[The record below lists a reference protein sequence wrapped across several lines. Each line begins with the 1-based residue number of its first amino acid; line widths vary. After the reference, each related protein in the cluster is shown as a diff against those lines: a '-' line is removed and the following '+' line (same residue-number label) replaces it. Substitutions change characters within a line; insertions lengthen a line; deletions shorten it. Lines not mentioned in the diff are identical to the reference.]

1 MLSAPDEDYRDHIE
15 NCLNEWK
22 KLSLRFLPTLT
33 RLFGRPCQEIEEAVS
48 LMLFCHDVGKLTR
61 RWQEKIEKREAP
73 PPHSAISS
81 AYLLEL
87 NKSKD
92 DNIAKASCFAVLI
105 HHIDRTVVGNNLES
119 PDAQAILRGLI
130 KGDEILWHN
139 DAEGFL
145 EEFSKESEQSYLPL
159 SRVRLKSLSELSE
172 ELRLWSKPPRLL
184 EQHRNRLLV
193 ASLHHILRVCDWRAS
208 LHRKENE
215 RERASILECLRY
227 GGLLV

>member
-22 KLSLRFLPTLT
+22 RLYLRFLPTLT
-33 RLFGRPCQEIEEAVS
+33 RLFGRSCQEIEDAVS
-48 LMLFCHDVGKLTR
+48 LMLFCHDVGKLTK
-61 RWQEKIEKREAP
+61 RWQDTIKRKKP

-119 PDAQAILRGLI
+119 PDAQAILSGLI
-130 KGDEILWHN
+130 KGDEIEWHK

-145 EEFSKESEQSYLPL
+145 EEFSKESKQSYLPL
-159 SRVRLKSLSELSE
+159 SRVRLKSLSDLSE
-172 ELRLWSKPPRLL
+172 ELRRWSKPPKLL
-184 EQHRNRLLV
+184 EQHKNRLLV
-193 ASLHHILRVCDWRAS
+193 ASLHHILKVCDWRAS
-208 LHRKENE
+208 SLRKE
-215 RERASILECLRY
+215 REEEWTSILECLKC
-227 GGLLV
+227 GGLL